1 MALDEAVTDRYQ
13 IAIPPGTILRPPS
26 QTAARRV
33 RESWLKG
40 TPAMANRTGSTIDD
54 LLADALIQKVMLA
67 DHVEPQALR
76 SLLGAAQRR
85 MTDARCGAS
94 APLGQNLGRRRPFR
108 ALLMRPPPRA
118 AAASL
123 CG

>member
-1 MALDEAVTDRYQ
+1 
-13 IAIPPGTILRPPS
+13 
-26 QTAARRV
+26 
-33 RESWLKG
+33 
-40 TPAMANRTGSTIDD
+40 MANRTGSTIDD

-85 MTDARCGAS
+85 ITDARHAAS
-94 APLGQNLGRRRPFR
+94 APRGQDLGRRRPFR
-108 ALLMRPPPRA
+108 APALLVRPAPRA
-118 AAASL
+118 AGAASL